1 SLEERGMVSI
11 RILFSASEVVQNRGR
26 MANLNQAIHGGLG
39 GRGQPTDW
47 SLVWVEVRAPA
58 EVTHAGRG
66 SLILEARLQASN
78 HFRFEAPSGNGRFFS
93 QPTIEFFRQAKADH
107 PTPRAF
113 HQRKASDNYSNRQA
127 NDEADNDG
135 KGDGHGDTPPIRNG
149 TIMVMATV
157 LSAATDHL
165 TTWAQSW

>member
-1 SLEERGMVSI
+1 MHLLRNCQYLQSWPNIIYVDEAVRSEREQRNRRLQQRRRGSI
-11 RILFSASEVVQNRGR
+11 RILFSASEVVPNRGR

-78 HFRFEAPSGNGRFFS
+78 LIISAFML
-93 QPTIEFFRQAKADH
+93 H
-107 PTPRAF
+107 P
-113 HQRKASDNYSNRQA
+113 
-127 NDEADNDG
+127 
-135 KGDGHGDTPPIRNG
+135 
-149 TIMVMATV
+149 ATV
-157 LSAATDHL
+157 AS
-165 TTWAQSW
+165 S